1 MSLFKEAM
9 SDIGVSVEE
18 FQAIPV
24 DGHVEDPI
32 LPNVTQEPSSSIPV
46 SQAVAEAVP
55 APVEAPV
62 AEPVPMTVA
71 EVEQV
76 VETVEPVVECA
87 VQEHEML
94 RERAEQ
100 LVAIQ
105 TAMEQYHD
113 IIRKRGF
120 NGITPE
126 SAQILQVHMR
136 IAARQ
141 LGTNSKVA
149 SMEAFKAK
157 DAREQHDLAEIS
169 MEDLR
174 TTAKVA
180 GNVIHQLIGKMIS
193 AVKQFAMRI
202 VDGIPLIEKAL
213 ASMDKELG
221 QIKSA
226 GGDGEVKINTTMLNV
241 NGVPDLTVGKEV
253 MSLAMF
259 AAKTYP
265 DAVVTFLKGA
275 TKAVFK
281 YDPEEDNS
289 DEMKAYFQEAARPL
303 QSAIKAG
310 ANDEPLP
317 GGYKMHISE
326 SGMSVGI
333 TGEDMVG
340 QTHREVQCS
349 TTKELRDACR
359 KLQEMVK
366 IIREIRPSAERIE
379 TEGHKLLKAVERI
392 RDRAG
397 DDKRWAHEVMD
408 DESRKLVMEATPRSG
423 ELIGY
428 LLKYIK
434 SQMVAIKTQAEHISR
449 TSN

>member
-9 SDIGVSVEE
+9 SDVGVSMEE

-32 LPNVTQEPSSSIPV
+32 LPTVTQEPSSSIPV
-46 SQAVAEAVP
+46 SQAVTAAVP
-55 APVEAPV
+55 APVEAP
-62 AEPVPMTVA
+62 MTPE
-71 EVEQV
+71 EVVQV
-76 VETVEPVVECA
+76 VEAVEPIVECA
-87 VQEHEML
+87 VQEHELL

-141 LGTNSKVA
+141 LGTDSKVA

-180 GNVIHQLIGKMIS
+180 GNVIHKLIEKMIS
-193 AVKQFAMRI
+193 SVKQFAMRI
-202 VDGIPLIEKAL
+202 VDGIGPVEHAL
-213 ASMDKELG
+213 KGMEKELA
-221 QIKSA
+221 QIKYP
-226 GGDGEVKINTTMLNV
+226 GGEGEVKINTTMLNV
-241 NGVPDLTVGKEV
+241 RGTPDLEVGKEV
-253 MSLAMF
+253 TSLAMF

-317 GGYKMHISE
+317 GDFKMHISE

-333 TGEDMVG
+333 SGEDKVL
-340 QTHREVQCS
+340 QSHREVRCS
-349 TTKELRDACR
+349 TTKELRDATR
-359 KLQEMVK
+359 KLQEIVK
-366 IIREIRPSAERIE
+366 IIKEIRPSAERIE
-379 TEGHKLLKAVERI
+379 QEGHKLLKAVERI

-434 SQMVAIKTQAEHISR
+434 AQMVAIKTQAEHISR
-449 TSN
+449 TGN